1 MKKCIALFM
10 LMAWAILIHSQS
22 FKATQ
27 KRYPRVRQ
35 AYAEKYNAIE
45 MLLAEESLNSS
56 GLRIYLRAFKTERKL
71 EVWAK
76 NSSDTIYKLLKQYDI
91 CNTSG
96 NVGPKRRRGDLQIP
110 EGFYHI
116 DRFNP
121 YSNFYLSLG
130 LNYPNSSDR
139 ILGYNNN
146 LGGDIFIHGACV
158 TIGCIPVTNR
168 WIKELYVLCVEA
180 KNAGQHNIPVTIF
193 PAKLEEKK
201 YQMLTNQFKDD
212 DILTLWS
219 ALKKAY
225 GIFNRKQQLP
235 TITFLSN
242 GQHLVSE

>member
-1 MKKCIALFM
+1 M

-130 LNYPNSSDR
+130 LNYPNSSD
-139 ILGYNNN
+139 
-146 LGGDIFIHGACV
+146 
-158 TIGCIPVTNR
+158 
-168 WIKELYVLCVEA
+168 
-180 KNAGQHNIPVTIF
+180 
-193 PAKLEEKK
+193 
-201 YQMLTNQFKDD
+201 
-212 DILTLWS
+212 
-219 ALKKAY
+219 
-225 GIFNRKQQLP
+225 
-235 TITFLSN
+235 
-242 GQHLVSE
+242 